1 MKYIFLAALILILAP
16 IYLFA
21 SGNQKTNS
29 YKKIS
34 QAEAYE
40 MMQENSNI
48 MILDVRTP
56 EEFAS
61 GHIKNAINIPNES
74 IGNSIVNKLTDKNA
88 AILIYCRSGNRSK
101 QAASKLEK
109 LGYGNIYE
117 FGGINTWKY
126 GIVK

>member
-74 IGNSIVNKLTDKNA
+74 IGNSIVNELTDKNA

>member
-1 MKYIFLAALILILAP
+1 MKYFILAAMILILVP

-21 SGNQKTNS
+21 SGNKKTNS
-29 YKKIS
+29 YEKIS

-40 MMQENSNI
+40 MMQKNSDI
-48 MILDVRTP
+48 VILDVRTP

-74 IGNSIVNKLTDKNA
+74 IGIGIVDELTDKNA
-88 AILIYCRSGNRSK
+88 TILIYCRSGNRSK

>member
-1 MKYIFLAALILILAP
+1 MKYIFIIVLIFILVP

-21 SGNQKTNS
+21 FENKKTNS
-29 YKKIS
+29 YNRIS
-34 QAEAYE
+34 QNEAHL
-40 MMQENSNI
+40 MMLENSNAI
-48 MILDVRTP
+48 ILDVRTP

-74 IGNSIVNKLTDKNA
+74 IGIDIMDKLSDKNA
-88 AILIYCRSGNRSK
+88 TILIYCRSGNRSK

-109 LGYGNIYE
+109 LGYSNIYE

-126 GIVK
+126 GIIK